1 MPAIAMDQSPVEP
14 DQANPMR
21 HPPEQASG
29 SDGAPRFGRLLLVLI
44 AAVLLIVAITFGSE
58 AYFS

>member
-1 MPAIAMDQSPVEP
+1 MDKPRHDSPQ
-14 DQANPMR
+14 DNPMR

-29 SDGAPRFGRLLLVLI
+29 SDGTPKFGRLLLVLI
-44 AAVLLIVAITFGSE
+44 SAVLLIVVITFASE